1 MFETYERREKILKL
15 LTVRRKW
22 TMGELAREFGVSERT
37 IMRDVNYLSLSK
49 PICVD
54 TGRHGGVYLSE
65 YSCLTRPS
73 MSTEETEVLWR
84 ILDLFDPESESS
96 DHDDRTLTPSELRT
110 IHEMIAFYG
119 RHEK

>member
-1 MFETYERREKILKL
+1 MGNTYERREKILKL
-15 LTVRRKW
+15 LTVRKKW
-22 TMGELAREFGVSERT
+22 TMGELARKFGVSERT

-54 TGRHGGVYLSE
+54 MGRHGGVYLSE

-96 DHDDRTLTPSELRT
+96 DHKGRTLTPSELRT

-119 RHEK
+119 RRKK